1 MQKGFLSVNLK
12 STLLSSFG
20 ILTLLIAI
28 PALTTLSAEE
38 AAPTAP
44 KTEVRGR
51 LPAHWNDIV
60 TEDQKKEI
68 YKIQKGYQGKIQ
80 ELEIEIAKLESAME
94 DEVKAVLT
102 DVQLSRLKELI
113 AEEEQRRQK
122 NEAAKAA
129 AEKALSGS

>member
-1 MQKGFLSVNLK
+1 MSLK
-12 STLLSSFG
+12 STLLTSIG
-20 ILTLLIAI
+20 LLAVLIAI
-28 PALTTLSAEE
+28 PTISTLSAQESSPS
-38 AAPTAP
+38 AASAEP
-44 KTEVRGR
+44 KKEIRGR

-68 YKIQKGYQGKIQ
+68 YKIQKGYMGKIQ
-80 ELEIEIAKLESAME
+80 DLEIEIAQLESAME

-102 DVQLSRLKELI
+102 DVQLTRLKELI
-113 AEEEQRRQK
+113 TEEEQRRKK

>member
-1 MQKGFLSVNLK
+1 MSLK
-12 STLLSSFG
+12 SIVLTSLGLLA
-20 ILTLLIAI
+20 LLVAVPAI
-28 PALTTLSAEE
+28 STLSAQE
-38 AAPTAP
+38 AEPSAAEPES
-44 KTEVRGR
+44 KKEIRGR

-68 YKIQKGYQGKIQ
+68 YKIQKGYLGKIQ
-80 ELEIEIAKLESAME
+80 ELEMEIAKLQSAMD

-102 DVQLSRLKELI
+102 DVQLTRLKELI
-113 AEEEQRRQK
+113 AEEELRRKK

>member
-1 MQKGFLSVNLK
+1 MTLK
-12 STLLSSFG
+12 SIVLTSLGLLA
-20 ILTLLIAI
+20 LLVAI
-28 PALTTLSAEE
+28 PAISTLSAQE
-38 AAPTAP
+38 AKPSASQSETP
-44 KTEVRGR
+44 KEIRGR

-68 YKIQKGYQGKIQ
+68 YKIQHGYQDQIKQ
-80 ELEIEIAKLESAME
+80 LEIEIAKLESAME

-102 DVQLSRLKELI
+102 DVQLTRLKELI
-113 AEEEQRRQK
+113 TEEELRRKK